1 METFAYVC
9 IRQIS
14 MSKSS
19 NNLNASSLVF
29 LQTLDSGTTVA
40 LCRLSLSLAGTI
52 MYYNSPTIVR
62 HIPIHRVTILSLY
75 SCGIC
80 CLCYGHATSILFALV
95 AEAMR
100 GGMYAIFWTACTK
113 HVQSDT
119 KFTDSIFRRRRGRAS
134 TAQTLL
140 EAIYKGLG
148 HSLGGI
154 CGGKFVKYVGSLP
167 QSFILFGKG
176 TLALAIV
183 LSLLHELCCYYS
195 TSITFYYYGNSKM
208 GKKHKLL

>member
-1 METFAYVC
+1 
-9 IRQIS
+9 
-14 MSKSS
+14 
-19 NNLNASSLVF
+19 
-29 LQTLDSGTTVA
+29 
-40 LCRLSLSLAGTI
+40 
-52 MYYNSPTIVR
+52 
-62 HIPIHRVTILSLY
+62 
-75 SCGIC
+75 
-80 CLCYGHATSILFALV
+80 
-95 AEAMR
+95 MR

-119 KFTDSIFRRRRGRAS
+119 KFTDSIFRLRRAGRAS

-167 QSFILFGKG
+167 KSFILFGKG
-176 TLALAIV
+176 TIVLAIV

-195 TSITFYYYGNSKM
+195 TTITYYYYGNNKI